1 MFFFFNNNSSNRQ
14 TGSHR
19 IPASSQTASKTT
31 GTQRIPNC
39 NRMSA
44 SYEVLKQEKQLKR
57 EQEFT
62 EMERFI
68 KRIHYFFQKADMSL
82 KMRQIITYRKLMEL
96 DYFTPQAAKELIR
109 QWQQQEEQ
117 EQNCRRT

>member
-1 MFFFFNNNSSNRQ
+1 MFSFFKSNDSNNRQ

-19 IPASSQTASKTT
+19 TPASSKTT
-31 GTQRIPNC
+31 GTQRIPNY

-44 SYEVLKQEKQLKR
+44 PHEVLKQEKQLKR

-62 EMERFI
+62 EMERSI
-68 KRIHYFFQKADMSL
+68 NRIHYFFQKADMPL
-82 KMRQIITYRKLMEL
+82 EMRQVMTYRKLMEL

-117 EQNCRRT
+117 DQERRRA